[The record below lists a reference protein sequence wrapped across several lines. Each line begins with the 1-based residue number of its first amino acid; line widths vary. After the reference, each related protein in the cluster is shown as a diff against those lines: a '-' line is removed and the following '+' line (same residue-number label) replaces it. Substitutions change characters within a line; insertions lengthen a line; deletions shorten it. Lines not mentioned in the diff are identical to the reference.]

1 MRGTTTRIT
10 NSAFSVADATARS
23 DGPHTPTLPADSAV
37 VDSDPL
43 SIDRE
48 KLDPIRTEATV
59 IDGEVVFGGL

>member
-1 MRGTTTRIT
+1 MPNDEAPAPWEMRSTP
-10 NSAFSVADATARS
+10 A
-23 DGPHTPTLPADSAV
+23 TPTLPADSAV

>member
-1 MRGTTTRIT
+1 MRSTP
-10 NSAFSVADATARS
+10 A
-23 DGPHTPTLPADSAV
+23 TPTLPADSAV